1 MKKFIITLLENM
13 LAKLKPQPKKTIKY
27 RFLEILKS
35 KGKSKRK
42 DLINYVLM
50 AQHDTKNNI
59 ESAYNP
65 LLYKDVSRGYYCTN
79 LSVWLDKEGIIDRD
93 GESNYTISKGGLEY
107 LKNPKSIRYAN
118 LMRRVGRMEIN
129 GKRMAQKLNYIH
141 KGFERNDVWDSL
153 SFWKSQ
159 GFREELTRDKRQY
172 LDCLIGFVEDVADN
186 GEVRYQL
193 GESYRKDIAIS
204 FSTSDEKLFVEKE

>member
-1 MKKFIITLLENM
+1 MKKFIITLLENL
-13 LAKLKPQPKKTIKY
+13 LAKLKPQQKKTIKY

-42 DLINYVLM
+42 DLVNFVLM
-50 AQHDTKNNI
+50 AQHDTKNNV

-79 LSVWLDKEGIIDRD
+79 LQTWLDKEGIIDRD
-93 GESNYTISKGGLEY
+93 SESNYTISKGGLEY

-118 LMRRVGRMEIN
+118 LVKKADRIQRN
-129 GKRMAQKLNYIH
+129 GQRMAKKLNYIH
-141 KGFERNDVWDSL
+141 SGFERNDIWDSL
-153 SFWKSQ
+153 SFWKSG

-193 GESYRKDIAIS
+193 GESYRKDGAMDYQERS
-204 FSTSDEKLFVEKE
+204 ERY